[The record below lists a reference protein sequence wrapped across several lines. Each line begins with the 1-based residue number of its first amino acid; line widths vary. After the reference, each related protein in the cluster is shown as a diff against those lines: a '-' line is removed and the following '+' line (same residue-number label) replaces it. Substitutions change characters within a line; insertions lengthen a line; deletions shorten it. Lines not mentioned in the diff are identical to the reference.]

1 MTFNLTFTQFIKV
14 ATGSDEVQVG
24 NSLESCTRASKVV
37 RCRNPF
43 HDFDVSLIDTP
54 GFDDTFRTDM
64 EILRG
69 IADWLEKT
77 LVIPPLSQFL
87 ITKTCNRY
95 QRGIQLSG
103 ILYLHRI
110 TDNRVPN
117 SFLRNIE
124 LLRRLCGDDAFSN
137 IRFVTT
143 HWDLLTDQSE
153 GERGEKEL
161 CSKYWDYFIEG
172 GSQVFRFQNT
182 HPSAWKIIS
191 SLPMEGKATLIQKE
205 MVDQL
210 KPLSRTTAAESL
222 FTWASKALRE
232 LITRLES
239 LIRIFMSSIPSR
251 DKSQNE
257 SYEILI
263 KEGSCR
269 IDRFRSYG
277 SRLRSWSDSIR
288 SFNSSDESMESLD
301 SDTSH
306 SLLRS
311 RILQRVEESLSLSQ
325 RRKLEPK
332 VTRTMTDSNA
342 TYLDP
347 VRLGSATL
355 CDIPD
360 MNSLFEM
367 AIEADPTATVTL
379 TGTFQA
385 LILARATAPSLSIP
399 GLTSAV
405 GSALRVAELLNVSGW
420 MISLN
425 YQVA

>member
-1 MTFNLTFTQFIKV
+1 M
-14 ATGSDEVQVG
+14 
-24 NSLESCTRASKVV
+24 

-69 IADWLEKT
+69 IAEWLEKT
-77 LVIPPLSQFL
+77 LVILPFSRFL

-124 LLRRLCGDDAFSN
+124 LLRRLCGDGAFSN

-143 HWDLLTDQSE
+143 NWDLLTDQGE
-153 GERGEKEL
+153 GEREEEEL
-161 CSKYWDYFIEG
+161 CSKYWNHFIEG

-182 HPSAWKIIS
+182 HLSAWKIIN

-210 KPLSRTTAAESL
+210 KSLSQTTAAESL
-222 FTWASKALRE
+222 FTWAFKALRE

-239 LIRIFMSSIPSR
+239 LIMIFMSSISSR
-251 DKSQNE
+251 DKPQNE
-257 SYEILI
+257 SYEIRV
-263 KEGSCR
+263 KEESCR
-269 IDRFRSYG
+269 TERFRSYG
-277 SRLRSWSDSIR
+277 SRLRSWSDSIC
-288 SFNSSDESMESLD
+288 SFNPSDESMEFLD

-311 RILQRVEESLSLSQ
+311 RIHQRVRGSFSLSQ
-325 RRKLEPK
+325 RRKP
-332 VTRTMTDSNA
+332 VTRTMTDSDA

-347 VRLGSATL
+347 VRLGSAT

-360 MNSLFEM
+360 IDSLFEM
-367 AIEADPTATVTL
+367 AIEADPTTTVTL
-379 TGTFQA
+379 TGTIQA
-385 LILARATAPSLSIP
+385 LILARATATSLSIP

-420 MISLN
+420 MVLLK

>member
-1 MTFNLTFTQFIKV
+1 MMSFNWILTQFIKV

-43 HDFDVSLIDTP
+43 HDIDVSLIDTP

-77 LVIPPLSQFL
+77 LVILPFSRFL

-95 QRGIQLSG
+95 QKGIQLSG

-143 HWDLLTDQSE
+143 NWDLLTDQGE
-153 GERGEKEL
+153 GEREEEEL
-161 CSKYWDYFIEG
+161 CGMYWNHFIEG

-182 HPSAWKIIS
+182 HSSAWKIIN

-210 KPLSRTTAAESL
+210 KPLSQTTAGESL

-232 LITRLES
+232 FIES

-257 SYEILI
+257 SHEMRV
-263 KEGSCR
+263 KEEPCR
-269 IDRFRSYG
+269 IERFRSHG

-288 SFNSSDESMESLD
+288 SLNPSNKSTESLD
-301 SDTSH
+301 SDISH

-311 RILQRVEESLSLSQ
+311 RIRQRVDGSLSLSQ
-325 RRKLEPK
+325 RRKQEPK
-332 VTRTMTDSNA
+332 VTRTMTDSHITHFN
-342 TYLDP
+342 P
-347 VRLGSATL
+347 VHLGSATL
-355 CDIPD
+355 HDIPD
-360 MNSLFEM
+360 IDSLFEM

-379 TGTFQA
+379 TGTIQA
-385 LILARATAPSLSIP
+385 LILARATAASLSIP

-405 GSALRVAELLNVSGW
+405 RSALRVAELLNVSGW
-420 MISLN
+420 IVSSKN
-425 YQVA
+425 QVA

>member
-1 MTFNLTFTQFIKV
+1 M
-14 ATGSDEVQVG
+14 
-24 NSLESCTRASKVV
+24 

-69 IADWLEKT
+69 IAEWLEET
-77 LVIPPLSQFL
+77 LVILPLSWFL
-87 ITKTCNRY
+87 ITNTCNRY

-143 HWDLLTDQSE
+143 HWDLLTDQGE

-161 CSKYWDYFIEG
+161 CSKYWNYLIEG

-182 HPSAWKIIS
+182 HPSAWKIIN

-239 LIRIFMSSIPSR
+239 LIRIFMSSISSR

-257 SYEILI
+257 SYEIRV

-269 IDRFRSYG
+269 IERSRSYG

-311 RILQRVEESLSLSQ
+311 RILQRVEGSLALSQ
-325 RRKLEPK
+325 RRKPEPK
-332 VTRTMTDSNA
+332 VTRTMTDSDA

-347 VRLGSATL
+347 VRVGSATL

-360 MNSLFEM
+360 IDSLFEM

-385 LILARATAPSLSIP
+385 LILARATATSLPIP

-405 GSALRVAELLNVSGW
+405 GSALRVAELLNVSGLDGILG
-420 MISLN
+420 MPI
-425 YQVA
+425 A